1 MIERENFIENEISP
15 SELCNFI
22 VDEVF
27 SKYPQFIKILGGAD
41 KTKIKLKSNV
51 LSVRRFPKEKG
62 NTKAEYDLWQKVINI
77 YSVNKISM
85 NDIKKNNKLLHMLVH
100 ESIHAV
106 LNTSKGLNDI
116 CTGCYR
122 ASRNYKSIIREA
134 FKFEVSSPKSN
145 GIIGKKIA
153 KEKYFKD
160 MGDKE
165 MGEALNEGL
174 TEWLVKKM
182 LGEKRWKG
190 NYEVE
195 LEFIAT
201 IEKVKGA
208 DTVLTFAAGDYN
220 SMMRIL
226 HMRPSEIVVFLKCL
240 DMASKYRNYMT
251 SEERR
256 NLTIEGMKSF
266 YDFHVVSEK
275 IFIEKFL
282 LNEIATV
289 NDLNVSTK
297 LVFKIYNGVATMHQI
312 DKISNKNYGFTS
324 IRYDDVFL
332 KLRENIEDLFVL
344 NSNYVNILKT
354 SNSEIAA
361 LFMMYN
367 DFKSDRDGQINGL
380 PDEFNKLMNSKG
392 NIYNTIKNP
401 IYGLAEQNTGHESID
416 NMIHNNNDEFER

>member
-1 MIERENFIENEISP
+1 
-15 SELCNFI
+15 
-22 VDEVF
+22 
-27 SKYPQFIKILGGAD
+27 
-41 KTKIKLKSNV
+41 
-51 LSVRRFPKEKG
+51 
-62 NTKAEYDLWQKVINI
+62 
-77 YSVNKISM
+77 
-85 NDIKKNNKLLHMLVH
+85 
-100 ESIHAV
+100 
-106 LNTSKGLNDI
+106 
-116 CTGCYR
+116 
-122 ASRNYKSIIREA
+122 
-134 FKFEVSSPKSN
+134 
-145 GIIGKKIA
+145 
-153 KEKYFKD
+153 
-160 MGDKE
+160 
-165 MGEALNEGL
+165 
-174 TEWLVKKM
+174 
-182 LGEKRWKG
+182 
-190 NYEVE
+190 
-195 LEFIAT
+195 
-201 IEKVKGA
+201 
-208 DTVLTFAAGDYN
+208 
-220 SMMRIL
+220 MRIL

-332 KLRENIEDLFVL
+332 

-392 NIYNTIKNP
+392 NIYNTIKNQ
-401 IYGLAEQNTGHESID
+401 IYGLAEQNTGHESMD
-416 NMIHNNNDEFER
+416 NIIHNNNDEFER